1 MPHIAYH
8 VDVAAGQL
16 VFSRR
21 DGFEENKAMQVN
33 LNFIQHVNFRFL
45 MSKSHQTDDFRFIH
59 AMDSGNG
66 RN

>member
-45 MSKSHQTDDFRFIH
+45 FWSKPSREP
-59 AMDSGNG
+59 
-66 RN
+66 